1 MLVVSPVLHFI
12 VPDVH
17 APAVKVTFSVPHTG
31 PVLPVIVGAV
41 GVTPVPIV
49 IGAEAADVPQVL
61 VQVAV

>member
-1 MLVVSPVLHFI
+1 MLHFI

-17 APAVKVTFSVPHTG
+17 ALAVKVTFSVPHTG

-41 GVTPVPIV
+41 GVTPVPMV
-49 IGAEAADVPQVL
+49 IAAEATDVPQAL